1 MNIIYEQVEFFNDLK
16 SIKKRKD
23 VLARITNKRYTNFR
37 SNIQVT
43 MWNFLLKLIR
53 EHKLSEDDLK
63 QAHMLLWD
71 LNTAGGVHLV
81 RKEILILASKYGVEY
96 TE

>member
-1 MNIIYEQVEFFNDLK
+1 
-16 SIKKRKD
+16 
-23 VLARITNKRYTNFR
+23 
-37 SNIQVT
+37 

-63 QAHMLLWD
+63 QARMLFRD

-81 RKEILILASKYGVEY
+81 RKEILTLASKYGVEY

>member
-1 MNIIYEQVEFFNDLK
+1 
-16 SIKKRKD
+16 
-23 VLARITNKRYTNFR
+23 
-37 SNIQVT
+37 

-63 QAHMLLWD
+63 QAHMLLRD